1 MARRYCTIPKILGLR
16 KWYVKHFNEPCR
28 RHDYYYE
35 TMKTY
40 RFVADY
46 KLALYMIRAVKHESL
61 LSKLF
66 VYYPTVILSYISIS
80 ILGWIRWGKKE

>member
-35 TMKTY
+35 TMKTS
-40 RFVADY
+40 RLVADY
-46 KLALYMIRAVKHESL
+46 KLALYMVREVKNKSL
-61 LSKLF
+61 ISKLF
-66 VYYPTVILSYISIS
+66 VFWPVVVLTYIGVSF
-80 ILGWIRWGKKE
+80 LGWIRWGKE